1 MEYYSKCYIGCGDAN
16 SLIGPALDACAV
28 LMVNIL
34 LDVTL
39 AQGAFPAAVKVNVT
53 VPALYQLRLVYGSCR

>member
-1 MEYYSKCYIGCGDAN
+1 
-16 SLIGPALDACAV
+16 
-28 LMVNIL
+28 MVNIL